1 MEGCAGVTSWEQTH
15 YGHKGYDLA
24 LKEMTRETVAAVK
37 ACQQA
42 GYQVTVKDGHEDGIN
57 LDPALLPA
65 SRQSCPGVTFLSK
78 KCWPAA
84 RSSTA
89 SAKLPA

>member
-42 GYQVTVKDGHEDGIN
+42 GY
-57 LDPALLPA
+57 
-65 SRQSCPGVTFLSK
+65 
-78 KCWPAA
+78 
-84 RSSTA
+84 
-89 SAKLPA
+89 